1 MNIYSI
7 GKVKSPIIFW
17 IVSQGPLRF
26 NQFKISNFG
35 DYIISMPY
43 VSHAELGIVRV
54 AMLITS
60 SGMGKEHIK
69 NT

>member
-26 NQFKISNFG
+26 NQFKTSNFG
-35 DYIISMPY
+35 DYPISTPY

-54 AMLITS
+54 VMLITS